1 VCTTETIEGP
11 PTHAPALDYS
21 AVHHI
26 PRVTPAF
33 IAFLKKPLQFNV
45 WVSPAVREPRTAV
58 STLNPAVLPNPNS
71 PLNSPLG
78 NTYSARNSSSG
89 VSGAVAGG
97 EPFFPANVPGNI
109 PGSAP
114 LQLAPTEVAIDRAEL
129 AALRNAFAAS
139 KNRVLELEKEL
150 LLLRGSASTASLAV
164 AADSS
169 TGDSSASAS
178 ASSGRPGSAA
188 AVNSPRA
195 KLEAAKELAASL
207 MTADSSAA
215 SGA

>member
-33 IAFLKKPLQFNV
+33 IAFLKKPLQFNI

-78 NTYSARNSSSG
+78 HTYSARNSSSG
-89 VSGAVAGG
+89 VSGASAGG
-97 EPFFPANVPGNI
+97 EPFFGVPIPTGNVPG
-109 PGSAP
+109 AP

-129 AALRNAFAAS
+129 AGLRNAFAAS

-164 AADSS
+164 AADNDI
-169 TGDSSASAS
+169 DSSGT
-178 ASSGRPGSAA
+178 SSGRPGSAA
-188 AVNSPRA
+188 AAANSPRA

-207 MTADSSAA
+207 MVADTTSAA